1 MSTSGET
8 PAHVPVDRADDL
20 RADIINTRAELAS
33 TIDHLMAKAD
43 VKTRA
48 RHQMIEVK
56 STVREGV
63 SRLPGPARQAVDR
76 AAEVLTPL
84 AKRARPY
91 GKQITVAV
99 VAVVFATVVLRR
111 HSG

>member
-8 PAHVPVDRADDL
+8 PDHVPVDQADDL
-20 RADIINTRAELAS
+20 RADIINTRAELAN
-33 TIDHLMAKAD
+33 TIDHLMAKTD

-56 STVREGV
+56 STLRQRVDQ
-63 SRLPGPARQAVDR
+63 LPAPAQRAVDR
-76 AAEVLTPL
+76 LTPL

-91 GKQITVAV
+91 GKQIAAAV
-99 VAVVFATVVLRR
+99 VAVVVASVVLRR
-111 HSG
+111 YAG